1 MRIYDE
7 IDDGNI
13 IVEEYFRKL
22 LVRYLLGCRNSNL
35 PNRNALS
42 FLVDH

>member
-1 MRIYDE
+1 VAVGSLEYLMRIYDE

-22 LVRYLLGCRNSNL
+22 LVRYLLGC
-35 PNRNALS
+35 
-42 FLVDH
+42 